1 MNSRVKRLGKMS
13 IFLAESLGTGRFGS
27 VFPGKLKDVREEV
40 AIKKMWKER
49 IQIDSN
55 VYVKLNGKS
64 NVIKYYGTDE
74 STDDD
79 KFM

>member
-1 MNSRVKRLGKMS
+1 MS

-40 AIKKMWKER
+40 AIKKMEKER

-55 VYVKLNGKS
+55 VYVKLNGQS

>member
-1 MNSRVKRLGKMS
+1 MNSRLKRFGKMS

-27 VFPGKLKDVREEV
+27 VFPGKLKDVREEI
-40 AIKKMWKER
+40 AIKKMEKER

-55 VYVKLNGKS
+55 VYIKLNGQS

>member
-13 IFLAESLGTGRFGS
+13 IFLAESLRTGRFGS